1 MVRHKEARTKPA
13 RWEKAAG
20 EMLSWAFS
28 LVGMLFLMMIV
39 IGCIVLD
46 HHLQDLDTVS
56 QRIARDVVVCNSLTE
71 AQKQAEME
79 AKKLMP
85 KTPVVRNVKAYVQ
98 YAPGS
103 EKKWKKG
110 NYLFVTVSVRLR
122 SGLPA
127 VSGTH
132 ENSTMT
138 MIEHIKDDQA
148 AQDAIKKLAEA
159 DYTPAGDADQ
169 KTAASQRQAVNSQV
183 TISQFLAAANNVA
196 DQGRKEGWQWDG
208 RTMSCGRYVGT
219 VLKSLGM
226 TGFKPA
232 DMYSGNLDR
241 YLAKHHYACEKGI
254 AGKDSVAD
262 SIQAGSIVIVCNEK
276 GEPDHSFIASSRAT
290 YKNGVYHMDV
300 YDFGS
305 TSLIRQEQPLRDY
318 SHEHIKG
325 HEIHVYNPFT
335 GSDPTRLTG
344 KAEYKY
350 AEAMRNGS

>member
-1 MVRHKEARTKPA
+1 
-13 RWEKAAG
+13 
-20 EMLSWAFS
+20 
-28 LVGMLFLMMIV
+28 
-39 IGCIVLD
+39 
-46 HHLQDLDTVS
+46 
-56 QRIARDVVVCNSLTE
+56 
-71 AQKQAEME
+71 ME

-276 GEPDHSFIASSRAT
+276 GEPSHSFIASSRAT